1 MIGSE
6 GGDGSESDAAPLEDR
21 PSRTQRT
28 RAAAEV
34 NRLGQELAALSPR
47 DLDGLD
53 LPARLREELE
63 VWRGLKPRARGRQ
76 SRLIGQILRAEDHE
90 AIRGRFEAIQQVRR
104 DGVRFEKENE
114 TWLARLLAEGDP
126 GLHALV
132 RDYPSADRQRL
143 RTLARRAG
151 QAPEDKRTQRARRE
165 LLRAIRALRS

>member
-6 GGDGSESDAAPLEDR
+6 GNDGSEPDEGALEDR

-47 DLDGLD
+47 DLDALD
-53 LPARLREELE
+53 LPARLREQLE

-76 SRLIGQILRAEDHE
+76 SRLIGQFLRAEDHE
-90 AIRGRFEAIQQVRR
+90 AIRARFEAIQDVRR
-104 DGVRFEKENE
+104 DGVRYEKENE
-114 TWLARLLAEGDP
+114 PWLARLLAEGDR
-126 GLHALV
+126 GLDALV

-143 RTLARRAG
+143 RTLARRAA
-151 QAPEDKRTQRARRE
+151 QAPDDKRTQRARRE
-165 LLRAIRALRS
+165 LLRAIRVLRS